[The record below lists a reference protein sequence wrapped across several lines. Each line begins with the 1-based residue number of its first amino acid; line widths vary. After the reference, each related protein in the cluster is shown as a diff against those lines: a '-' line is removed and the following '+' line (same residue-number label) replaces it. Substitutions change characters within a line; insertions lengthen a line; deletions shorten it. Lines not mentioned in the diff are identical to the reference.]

1 MADTT
6 DTDTPAE
13 DPFDQIVNAP
23 FDAAISERYLI
34 YAMSTITAR
43 SLPDL
48 RDGLKP
54 VHAACC
60 GRCDS

>member
-6 DTDTPAE
+6 DTDLPAE

-34 YAMSTITAR
+34 YAMSA
-43 SLPDL
+43 PHL
-48 RDGLKP
+48 RAMSVSGI
-54 VHAACC
+54 C
-60 GRCDS
+60 RRT